1 MKLEN
6 SPTLKTERLILRK
19 FTLRDTAAMLP
30 ILDDE
35 QINAFLPWFPIKTL
49 TEAQAFLQER
59 YISYCKKPWSYR
71 YAICL
76 KENNRPIGYIYL
88 SDDDSFDLGYGISK
102 ENWGKGYATEA
113 ALALLKRLCAAGFPY
128 ITATHDAN
136 NPKSGAVM
144 KRIGMQYRY
153 SYEELWQPKNHSVVF
168 RMYQLNFDE
177 NDQREYSAYRKKHTR
192 HFIEE
197 TV

>member
-6 SPTLKTERLILRK
+6 SPTLETERLILRK
-19 FTLRDTAAMLP
+19 FTLQDTADMLP

-35 QINAFLPWFPIKTL
+35 QVNTFLPWFPIKTL

-59 YISYCKKPWSYR
+59 YISYYKKPWSYR

-102 ENWGKGYATEA
+102 ENWARVMPPRPRLLCSNDFA
-113 ALALLKRLCAAGFPY
+113 QLAFLILQPPMMR
-128 ITATHDAN
+128 TT
-136 NPKSGAVM
+136 PKAV
-144 KRIGMQYRY
+144 
-153 SYEELWQPKNHSVVF
+153 L
-168 RMYQLNFDE
+168 
-177 NDQREYSAYRKKHTR
+177 
-192 HFIEE
+192 
-197 TV
+197 